1 MKLFNDNVEEN
12 LRFQILE
19 VQSQIERT
27 ASYIDE
33 PSPELLNRI
42 LSRDSYIDN
51 LRTNIQ
57 RKCFALATDESNG
70 RVDILNAV
78 NTVAYNLERIAD
90 YCGNI
95 VKQITYIENTK
106 VLKRYDFS
114 PFFTEMITGVSLVH
128 KAVSKGDV
136 KTAISICKIE
146 ETIDDLYADILNR
159 ALKELKKGKHTQSLV
174 TMIFIA
180 RYLERMGDSLLNIGE
195 AIISAFLGEQIKIE
209 QLDVLRKSLA
219 KAGLNPKISDLSLQ
233 AMGETKSGCRID
245 LVSSHSKADTATMT
259 IFKEGQ
265 PAKLLHEKAGVDY
278 WDTLMPGI
286 APTIYAH
293 HQKGDTAAL
302 LFEYLNGDTYE
313 KILLNGSSAEFSK
326 AQDALKKTLSS
337 VWAKTKRD
345 EQKPS
350 NFVQQIRERL
360 DNIYALHPDFVSK
373 DITFGDITVPSFT
386 SLLDDVEN
394 IEKDLVS
401 PFSVLTHGDFNIDNV
416 IYDNQTK
423 KVRFIDLHRS
433 SHGDYVQDISV
444 FMISNFR
451 LQVFDA
457 KVRRRINKSIC
468 EFYIFSSEEA
478 KTAKDRTFNIRLA
491 LGLARSLVTSTRFV
505 LDKDVACDML
515 LRSRYFLEA
524 VARTKP
530 QQYSRFKIPEG
541 VIIA

>member
-12 LRFQILE
+12 LRFQIFE
-19 VQSQIERT
+19 VQSQLERT
-27 ASYIDE
+27 ASYIDN
-33 PSPELLNRI
+33 PSHELLNRI

-51 LRTNIQ
+51 LKSNIQ
-57 RKCFALATDESNG
+57 RKCFNLATDENNG

-95 VKQITYIENTK
+95 VKQITYIENAK

-114 PFFTEMITGVSLVH
+114 PFFSEMITGVSLVH
-128 KAVSKGDV
+128 KAVTSGDV

-146 ETIDDLYADILNR
+146 ETIDDLYAEILNR
-159 ALKELKKGKHTQSLV
+159 ALKELKPGKHTQSLV
-174 TMIFIA
+174 TTIFIA

-195 AIISAFLGEQIKIE
+195 AIISAFLGERIKVE
-209 QLDVLRKSLA
+209 QLDVLEKSLVE
-219 KAGLNPKISDLSLQ
+219 AGLNPKISDLSLQ

-245 LVSSHSKADTATMT
+245 LVSSHSEADAATMT

-265 PAKLLHEKAGVDY
+265 PAKLQQEKTGVDY
-278 WDTLMPGI
+278 WDALMPGI

-293 HQKGDTAAL
+293 RQEGDTAAL
-302 LFEYLNGDTYE
+302 LFEYLKGDTFE
-313 KILLNGSSAEFSK
+313 NILLNGTDTEFSQVQ
-326 AQDALKKTLSS
+326 AALKKTLSS
-337 VWAKTKRD
+337 VWTKTKRD

-350 NFVQQIRERL
+350 NFVEQIRDRL
-360 DNIYALHPDFVSK
+360 ENVYTIHPGFLSNDVV
-373 DITFGDITVPSFT
+373 FGEMLIPSFT

-416 IYDNQTK
+416 IYDNQTGK
-423 KVRFIDLHRS
+423 IRFIDLHRS

-444 FMISNFR
+444 FLISNFR

-457 KVRRRINKSIC
+457 KVRRRINQAMC
-468 EFYIFSSEEA
+468 GLYIFSSETA
-478 KTAKDRTFNIRLA
+478 KEAKDRTFNLRLA

-515 LRSRYFLEA
+515 LRSRYLMEA
-524 VARTKP
+524 VARVKP

-541 VIIA
+541 AIIA